1 MSGETARLL
10 ARVAKRAEQDPDAVL
25 PALRVL
31 AGESAYDGR
40 SPQKVDPALKALA
53 IEINRPRVRAA
64 RMAFIAG
71 SWTSAQV
78 AEHLDVRS
86 RQAVAQRRQRGTLLG
101 ATIGT
106 KTYYPDWQFSAEGLA
121 DGLGRLLD
129 LLRENG
135 LDDARVA
142 DDVLR
147 MKHSE
152 LKGKRLID
160 TWRRGDWRTL
170 EIWLGDIGGWHR

>member
-1 MSGETARLL
+1 MSGEAARLL
-10 ARVAKRAEQDPDAVL
+10 ARVAKRAEQEPDAVL

-31 AGESAYDGR
+31 AGECAYDDR
-40 SPQKVDPALKALA
+40 KPLKADSTLTSLA
-53 IEINRPRVRAA
+53 IEINRPRVLAA
-64 RMAFIAG
+64 REAFIAD

-78 AEHLDVRS
+78 AEHLGVRS

-101 ATIGT
+101 ANVGT
-106 KTYYPDWQFSAEGLA
+106 QTYYPAWQFSAEGLA

-129 LLRENG
+129 LLRESG

-147 MKHSE
+147 TKHSE
-152 LKGKRLID
+152 LKGKRLVD
-160 TWRRGDWRTL
+160 VWRRGDWRTL

>member
-1 MSGETARLL
+1 MTTDTARLL
-10 ARVAKRAEQDPDAVL
+10 QRVAERAKSDPDAVL

-31 AGESAYDGR
+31 AGEAPDGGR
-40 SPQKVDPALKALA
+40 KRGGDPALMSVAQ
-53 IEINRPRVRAA
+53 EINRARVLADRT
-64 RMAFIAG
+64 AFIER
-71 SWTSAQV
+71 SWSAERV
-78 AEHLDVRS
+78 AEHLGVQS
-86 RQAVAQRRQRGTLLG
+86 RQAVAQRRARGTLLG

-106 KTYYPDWQFSAEGLA
+106 KTYYPDWQFSVDGLA
-121 DGLGRLLD
+121 DGLGRLLE

-152 LKGKRLID
+152 LKGRRLLD
-160 TWRRGDWRTL
+160 AWRRGDWPTL
-170 EIWLGDIGGWHR
+170 ELWLGDIGGWHR